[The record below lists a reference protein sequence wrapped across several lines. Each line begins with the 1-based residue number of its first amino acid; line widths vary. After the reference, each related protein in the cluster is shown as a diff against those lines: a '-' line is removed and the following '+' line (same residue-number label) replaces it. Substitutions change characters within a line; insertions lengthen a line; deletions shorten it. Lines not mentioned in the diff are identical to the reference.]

1 MPFYP
6 VLKLQPLTPRIADG
20 VNHPR
25 YPISISPADKINAA
39 TRVSIN
45 PVPSDQDPNPDLD
58 AFSAPAAANSPVTP
72 SASRRNFFA
81 LLSPSTSHSIFSAT
95 LLIMLSTFLSAVLGL
110 VRTWYI
116 NRIFGAGPTTD
127 AYYAAFQ
134 LPDMLS
140 YFLIGSVISI
150 TMVTILNRYRAQ
162 EDEAGADR
170 ALSIILNAMAVV
182 FTIGILLAEIFAPLY
197 TRLAFHGFDPQKAAL
212 CTSLTRLLLPAQL
225 FFFLGGVIG
234 SRLLVRKIFLYT
246 AITPLIYNLGII
258 LGAVF
263 FHQRFGIYS
272 LVIGVLGGV
281 ILGPAALNLYG
292 AFRDGFRYQPILNLR
307 HPAFLEWLRLTF
319 PLMIGVSLVT
329 ADKWIL
335 SYFASNDTGGISLLT
350 VAKTLF
356 TAPMGFL
363 GQAAGAAS
371 LPFFSAL
378 FSQHRLEDFA
388 TAVNRSVSRVL
399 AASFLLGA
407 WMIAL
412 ASPIVDLFRGGSFT
426 ATDAHATA
434 LYFTLFTLSIAFWAS
449 QGIYARSFY
458 AAGNTVTPATAGW
471 IVTLISIPL
480 YALLFRSVGLKGLA
494 IASDIG
500 IVIQT
505 LTLAILLD
513 RRKLVRLSGLEGREL
528 LNSLLAAIVSFA
540 GAAAFVHVIPL
551 RHSHTRDVAVIA
563 SATLVWATLSVVTL
577 HLTGSKL
584 LAQILRRRQHS

>member
-1 MPFYP
+1 
-6 VLKLQPLTPRIADG
+6 
-20 VNHPR
+20 
-25 YPISISPADKINAA
+25 
-39 TRVSIN
+39 
-45 PVPSDQDPNPDLD
+45 
-58 AFSAPAAANSPVTP
+58 
-72 SASRRNFFA
+72 
-81 LLSPSTSHSIFSAT
+81 
-95 LLIMLSTFLSAVLGL
+95 MLSTFLSGLLGL
-110 VRTWYI
+110 VRTKYI
-116 NRIFGAGPTTD
+116 NHIFGAGPATD

-162 EDEAGADR
+162 GDEASADH

-182 FTIGILLAEIFAPLY
+182 FTTGIILAEVFAPIY
-197 TRLAFHGFDPQKAAL
+197 TRVAFRGFDVQKAAL

-234 SRLLVRKIFLYT
+234 SRFLVRKIFLYS

-263 FHQRFGIYS
+263 FHQRFGIHS
-272 LVIGVLGGV
+272 LAIGVLGGV
-281 ILGPAALNLYG
+281 ILGAALTIFG
-292 AFRDGFRYQPILNLR
+292 AFRDGFRYQPIFNLS

-329 ADKWIL
+329 ADKWIV
-335 SYFASNDTGGISLLT
+335 SYFASNNVGGISLLT
-350 VAKTLF
+350 VARTLF
-356 TAPMGFL
+356 TAPMGIL

-378 FSQHRLEDFA
+378 FSQNRLTDFA
-388 TAVNRSVSRVL
+388 AAVNRSVSSVL

-426 ATDAHATA
+426 PSDAQATA
-434 LYFTLFTLSIAFWAS
+434 LYFTLFTISIAFWAA

-471 IVTLISIPL
+471 IVTLVSIPI
-480 YALLFRSVGLKGLA
+480 YALLFHGIGLKGLA

-500 IVIQT
+500 IVLQT
-505 LTLAILLD
+505 LTLAVLLH

-528 LNSLLAAIVSFA
+528 TVSLLAAIISFA
-540 GAAAFVHVIPL
+540 GATAIVHLMPL
-551 RHSHTRDVAVIA
+551 NHTHTRDLVIIA
-563 SATLVWATLSVVTL
+563 TATLVWAVLGVLTL
-577 HLTGSKL
+577 HLFGSKL
-584 LAQILRRRQHS
+584 LSQIRSRIA

>member
-1 MPFYP
+1 MS
-6 VLKLQPLTPRIADG
+6 A
-20 VNHPR
+20 NE
-25 YPISISPADKINAA
+25 
-39 TRVSIN
+39 
-45 PVPSDQDPNPDLD
+45 DPNPSPNLIE
-58 AFSAPAAANSPVTP
+58 APAAITP
-72 SASRRNFFA
+72 PLAPRRS
-81 LLSPSTSHSIFSAT
+81 LLAFLRPSTAHSAFSAT
-95 LLIMLSTFLSAVLGL
+95 LLLMLSTFLSGLLGL
-110 VRTWYI
+110 VRTKYI
-116 NRIFGAGPTTD
+116 NHIFGAGPATD

-162 EDEAGADR
+162 GDEASADH

-182 FTIGILLAEIFAPLY
+182 FTTGIILAEVFAPIY
-197 TRLAFHGFDPQKAAL
+197 TRLAFHGFDVQKAAL

-234 SRLLVRKIFLYT
+234 SRFLVRKIFLYS

-263 FHQRFGIYS
+263 FHQRFGIHS
-272 LVIGVLGGV
+272 LAIGVLGGV
-281 ILGPAALNLYG
+281 ILGAALTIFG
-292 AFRDGFRYQPILNLR
+292 AFRDGFHYQPIFNLA

-329 ADKWIL
+329 ADKWIV
-335 SYFASNDTGGISLLT
+335 SYFASNDVGGISLLS
-350 VAKTLF
+350 VARTLF
-356 TAPMGFL
+356 TAPMGIL

-378 FSQHRLEDFA
+378 FSQNRLTDFA
-388 TAVNRSVSRVL
+388 AAVNRSVSRVL

-426 ATDAHATA
+426 PSDAQATA
-434 LYFTLFTLSIAFWAS
+434 LYFTLFTISIAFWAA

-471 IVTLISIPL
+471 IVTLVSIPI
-480 YALLFRSVGLKGLA
+480 YALLFNSIGLKGLA

-500 IVIQT
+500 ITLQT
-505 LTLAILLD
+505 LTLALLLH

-528 LNSLLAAIVSFA
+528 TVSLLAAIISFA
-540 GAAAFVHVIPL
+540 GATAIVHLMPL
-551 RHSHTRDVAVIA
+551 NHTHTRDLLIITT
-563 SATLVWATLSVVTL
+563 ATLVWAAFGVLTL
-577 HLTGSKL
+577 HLGGSKL
-584 LAQILRRRQHS
+584 LSQIRSRIP

>member
-1 MPFYP
+1 
-6 VLKLQPLTPRIADG
+6 
-20 VNHPR
+20 
-25 YPISISPADKINAA
+25 
-39 TRVSIN
+39 
-45 PVPSDQDPNPDLD
+45 VPTNEDSNPDLD
-58 AFSAPAAANSPVTP
+58 TLAAPADMAPAIPTAYRPSLLAFFHP
-72 SASRRNFFA
+72 SA
-81 LLSPSTSHSIFSAT
+81 SHSIFSAT

-116 NRIFGAGPTTD
+116 NRIFGAGPITD

-162 EDEAGADR
+162 GDDAGADR

-182 FTIGILLAEIFAPLY
+182 FTLGIILAEIFAPIY
-197 TRLAFHGFDPQKAAL
+197 THIAFRGFDPDKAAL

-225 FFFLGGVIG
+225 FFFFGGVIG

-263 FHQRFGIYS
+263 LHHRFGIYS

-281 ILGPAALNLYG
+281 ILGPAVLNLYG
-292 AFRDGFRYQPILNLR
+292 ALRDGFHYQPIFNLR

-329 ADKWIL
+329 ADKWIA
-335 SYFASNDTGGISLLT
+335 SYFASNDAGGISLLT
-350 VAKTLF
+350 VARTLF
-356 TAPMGFL
+356 TAPMGIL

-378 FSQHRLEDFA
+378 FSQNRLQDFA
-388 TAVNRSVSRVL
+388 VAVNRSVSRVL

-426 ATDAHATA
+426 PSDAHATA
-434 LYFTLFTLSIAFWAS
+434 LYFTLFTFSIAFWAA

-458 AAGNTVTPATAGW
+458 AAGNTITPATAGW
-471 IVTLISIPL
+471 IVTLISVPI
-480 YALLFRSVGLKGLA
+480 YALLFHGVGLKGLA

-505 LTLAILLD
+505 VTLAILLH
-513 RRKLVRLSGLEGREL
+513 RRRLVRLSGLEGKEL
-528 LNSLLAAIVSFA
+528 ATSLLAAIVGFA
-540 GAAAFVHVIPL
+540 GATVVVRLLPPH
-551 RHSHTRDVAVIA
+551 HSHLGDVTTIA
-563 SATLVWATLSVVTL
+563 AATMVWATLIVLVL
-577 HLTGSKL
+577 YLTGSKL
-584 LAQILRRRQHS
+584 PSQILRRKRT

>member
-1 MPFYP
+1 
-6 VLKLQPLTPRIADG
+6 
-20 VNHPR
+20 
-25 YPISISPADKINAA
+25 
-39 TRVSIN
+39 VSAN
-45 PVPSDQDPNPDLD
+45 EDPNPSPNLIE
-58 AFSAPAAANSPVTP
+58 APAAITP
-72 SASRRNFFA
+72 PLAPRRS
-81 LLSPSTSHSIFSAT
+81 LLAFLRPSTAHSAFSAT
-95 LLIMLSTFLSAVLGL
+95 LLLMLSTFLSGLLGL
-110 VRTWYI
+110 VRTKYI
-116 NRIFGAGPTTD
+116 NHIFGAGPATD

-162 EDEAGADR
+162 GDEASADH

-182 FTIGILLAEIFAPLY
+182 FTTGIILAEVFAPIY
-197 TRLAFHGFDPQKAAL
+197 TRVAFRGFDVQKAAL

-234 SRLLVRKIFLYT
+234 SRFLVRKIFLYS

-263 FHQRFGIYS
+263 FHQRFGIHS
-272 LVIGVLGGV
+272 LAIGVLGGV
-281 ILGPAALNLYG
+281 ILGAALTISG
-292 AFRDGFRYQPILNLR
+292 AFRDGFHYQPIFNLS

-329 ADKWIL
+329 ADKWIV
-335 SYFASNDTGGISLLT
+335 SYFASNDVGGISLLT
-350 VAKTLF
+350 VARTLF
-356 TAPMGFL
+356 TAPMGIL

-378 FSQHRLEDFA
+378 FSQNRLTDFA
-388 TAVNRSVSRVL
+388 AAVNRSVSRVL

-426 ATDAHATA
+426 PSDAQATA
-434 LYFTLFTLSIAFWAS
+434 LYFTLFTISIAFWAA

-471 IVTLISIPL
+471 IVTLVSIPI
-480 YALLFRSVGLKGLA
+480 YALLFHSIGLKGLA

-500 IVIQT
+500 IVLQT
-505 LTLAILLD
+505 LTLAVLLH

-528 LNSLLAAIVSFA
+528 TVSLLAAIISFA
-540 GAAAFVHVIPL
+540 GATAIVHLMPL
-551 RHSHTRDVAVIA
+551 NHTHTRDLVIIAV
-563 SATLVWATLSVVTL
+563 ATLVWAVLGVLTL
-577 HLTGSKL
+577 HLFGSKL
-584 LAQILRRRQHS
+584 LSQIRSRIA

>member
-1 MPFYP
+1 
-6 VLKLQPLTPRIADG
+6 
-20 VNHPR
+20 
-25 YPISISPADKINAA
+25 
-39 TRVSIN
+39 VSAN
-45 PVPSDQDPNPDLD
+45 EDPNPSPNLIE
-58 AFSAPAAANSPVTP
+58 APAAITP
-72 SASRRNFFA
+72 PLAPRRS
-81 LLSPSTSHSIFSAT
+81 LLAFLRPSTAHSAFSAT
-95 LLIMLSTFLSAVLGL
+95 LLLMLSTFLSGLLGL
-110 VRTWYI
+110 VRTKYI
-116 NRIFGAGPTTD
+116 NHIFGAGPATD

-162 EDEAGADR
+162 GDEASADH

-182 FTIGILLAEIFAPLY
+182 FTTGIILAEVFAPIY
-197 TRLAFHGFDPQKAAL
+197 TRVAFRGFDVQKAAL

-234 SRLLVRKIFLYT
+234 SRFLVRKIFLYS

-263 FHQRFGIYS
+263 FHQRFGIHS
-272 LVIGVLGGV
+272 LAIGVLGGV
-281 ILGPAALNLYG
+281 ILGAALTIFG
-292 AFRDGFRYQPILNLR
+292 AFRDGFRYQPIFNLS

-329 ADKWIL
+329 ADKWIV
-335 SYFASNDTGGISLLT
+335 SYFASNNVGGISLLT
-350 VAKTLF
+350 VARTLF
-356 TAPMGFL
+356 TAPMGIL

-378 FSQHRLEDFA
+378 FSQNRLTDFA
-388 TAVNRSVSRVL
+388 AAVNRSVSSVL

-426 ATDAHATA
+426 PSDAQATA
-434 LYFTLFTLSIAFWAS
+434 LYFTLFTISIAFWAA

-471 IVTLISIPL
+471 IVTLVSIPI
-480 YALLFRSVGLKGLA
+480 YALLFHGIGLKGLA

-500 IVIQT
+500 IVLQT
-505 LTLAILLD
+505 LTLAVLLH

-528 LNSLLAAIVSFA
+528 TVSLLAAIISFA
-540 GAAAFVHVIPL
+540 GATAIVHLMPL
-551 RHSHTRDVAVIA
+551 NHTHTRDLVIIA
-563 SATLVWATLSVVTL
+563 TATLVWAVLGVLTL
-577 HLTGSKL
+577 HLFGSKL
-584 LAQILRRRQHS
+584 LSQIRSRIA

>member
-1 MPFYP
+1 VPANEETNP
-6 VLKLQPLTPRIADG
+6 SIASPRRNLLALL
-20 VNHPR
+20 R
-25 YPISISPADKINAA
+25 
-39 TRVSIN
+39 
-45 PVPSDQDPNPDLD
+45 
-58 AFSAPAAANSPVTP
+58 P
-72 SASRRNFFA
+72 SA
-81 LLSPSTSHSIFSAT
+81 THSIFSAT
-95 LLIMLSTFLSAVLGL
+95 LLIMLSTFLSSVLGL

-140 YFLIGSVISI
+140 YFLIGSVVSIS
-150 TMVTILNRYRAQ
+150 MVTILNRYRAQ
-162 EDEAGADR
+162 GDEDGADR

-182 FTIGILLAEIFAPLY
+182 FTFGIVLAEIFAPFY
-197 TRLAFHGFDPQKAAL
+197 TRVAFRGFDPEKAAL

-234 SRLLVRKIFLYT
+234 SRLLVRKIFIYSAL
-246 AITPLIYNLGII
+246 APLIYNLGII

-272 LVIGVLGGV
+272 LAIGVLLGV
-281 ILGPAALNLYG
+281 IFGSAALSIYG
-292 AFRDGFRYQPILNLR
+292 AFRDGFRYHPILNLR

-329 ADKWIL
+329 ADKWIV
-335 SYFASNDTGGISLLT
+335 SYFASDDTGGISLLT
-350 VAKTLF
+350 VARTLF
-356 TAPMGFL
+356 TAPMGFI

-378 FSQHRLEDFA
+378 FSQNRLDDFA
-388 TAVNRSVSRVL
+388 AAVNRSVSRVL

-426 ATDAHATA
+426 PSDAHATA
-434 LYFTLFTLSIAFWAS
+434 LYFTLFTLSIAFWAA

-471 IVTLISIPL
+471 VVTLISIPI
-480 YALLFRSVGLKGLA
+480 YAVLFHTLGLNGLV

-500 IVIQT
+500 IIIQT
-505 LTLAILLD
+505 LTLAILLH
-513 RRKLVRLSGLEGREL
+513 RKDLVRISGIEGSEL
-528 LNSLLAAIVSFA
+528 IRSLLAASIGFV
-540 GAAAFVHVIPL
+540 GAAAIVRFLPTH
-551 RHSHTRDVAVIA
+551 HTHIGDLTVIA
-563 SATLVWATLSVVTL
+563 AATFVWAALTVLTL
-577 HLTGSKL
+577 HLTGSNL
-584 LAQILRRRQHS
+584 LRQILKRR

>member
-1 MPFYP
+1 
-6 VLKLQPLTPRIADG
+6 
-20 VNHPR
+20 
-25 YPISISPADKINAA
+25 
-39 TRVSIN
+39 
-45 PVPSDQDPNPDLD
+45 
-58 AFSAPAAANSPVTP
+58 
-72 SASRRNFFA
+72 
-81 LLSPSTSHSIFSAT
+81 
-95 LLIMLSTFLSAVLGL
+95 MLSTFLSGLLGL
-110 VRTWYI
+110 VRTKYI
-116 NRIFGAGPTTD
+116 NHIFGAGPATD

-162 EDEAGADR
+162 GDEASADH

-182 FTIGILLAEIFAPLY
+182 FTTGIILAEVFAPIY
-197 TRLAFHGFDPQKAAL
+197 TRLAFHGFDVQKAAL

-234 SRLLVRKIFLYT
+234 SRFLVRKIFLYS

-263 FHQRFGIYS
+263 FHQRFGIHS
-272 LVIGVLGGV
+272 LAIGVLGGV
-281 ILGPAALNLYG
+281 ILGAALTIFG
-292 AFRDGFRYQPILNLR
+292 AFRDGFHYQPIFNLA

-329 ADKWIL
+329 ADKWIV
-335 SYFASNDTGGISLLT
+335 SYFASNDVGGISLLS
-350 VAKTLF
+350 VARTLF
-356 TAPMGFL
+356 TAPMGIL

-378 FSQHRLEDFA
+378 FSQNRLTDFA
-388 TAVNRSVSRVL
+388 AAVNRSVSRVL

-426 ATDAHATA
+426 PSDAQATA
-434 LYFTLFTLSIAFWAS
+434 LYFTLFTISIAFWAA

-471 IVTLISIPL
+471 IVTLVSIPI
-480 YALLFRSVGLKGLA
+480 YALLFNSIGLKGLA

-500 IVIQT
+500 ITLQT
-505 LTLAILLD
+505 LTLALLLH

-528 LNSLLAAIVSFA
+528 TVSLLAAIISFA
-540 GAAAFVHVIPL
+540 GATAIVHLMPL
-551 RHSHTRDVAVIA
+551 NHTHTRDLLIITT
-563 SATLVWATLSVVTL
+563 ATLVWAAFGVLTL
-577 HLTGSKL
+577 HLGGSKL
-584 LAQILRRRQHS
+584 LSQIRSRIP

>member
-1 MPFYP
+1 
-6 VLKLQPLTPRIADG
+6 
-20 VNHPR
+20 
-25 YPISISPADKINAA
+25 
-39 TRVSIN
+39 
-45 PVPSDQDPNPDLD
+45 VPTNEDPNPAIASPRPGPF
-58 AFSAPAAANSPVTP
+58 AFLRP
-72 SASRRNFFA
+72 SA
-81 LLSPSTSHSIFSAT
+81 THSIFSAT

-116 NRIFGAGPTTD
+116 NRTFGAGPATD

-162 EDEAGADR
+162 GDEAGADR

-182 FTIGILLAEIFAPLY
+182 FTIGTVLAEIFAPLY
-197 TRLAFHGFDPQKAAL
+197 IRVAFRGFDPQKAAL
-212 CTSLTRLLLPAQL
+212 CTLLTRLLLPAQL

-234 SRLLVRKIFLYT
+234 SRLLVRKIFIYS
-246 AITPLIYNLGII
+246 AIAPLIYNLGIV

-272 LVIGVLGGV
+272 LVIGVLAGV

-292 AFRDGFRYQPILNLR
+292 AFRDGFHYQPIFNLR

-329 ADKWIL
+329 ADKWIV
-335 SYFASNDTGGISLLT
+335 SYFASNDAGGISLLT
-350 VAKTLF
+350 VARTLF

-378 FSQHRLEDFA
+378 FSQHRLDDFA
-388 TAVNRSVSRVL
+388 IAVNRSVSRVL
-399 AASFLLGA
+399 AASLLLGA

-426 ATDAHATA
+426 SSDAHATA
-434 LYFTLFTLSIAFWAS
+434 LYFTLFTLSIAFWAA

-458 AAGNTVTPATAGW
+458 AAGNTITPATAGW
-471 IVTLISIPL
+471 IVTLISIPI
-480 YALLFRSVGLKGLA
+480 YALLFHTIGLKGLT

-505 LTLAILLD
+505 LTLAVLLH
-513 RRKLVRLSGLEGREL
+513 RRGLVRLSGLEGKEL
-528 LNSLLAAIVSFA
+528 AGALLAAIISFA
-540 GAAAFVHVIPL
+540 GATATVRLLPSHHGHAGDLITIAATTVVWTVLAI
-551 RHSHTRDVAVIA
+551 
-563 SATLVWATLSVVTL
+563 ATL
-577 HLTGSKL
+577 HFTGSKL
-584 LAQILRRRQHS
+584 LSQLRSRIS